1 MEYLQGKLN
10 GQIAANRERND
21 YYDGNHRLAFAQ
33 EKFYEAFG
41 GVFQSRWAE
50 NFCALIVDAV
60 AERLRIEGFR
70 MTDDPAADRD
80 AWDIWQRSYMD
91 DDSDSAHVDA
101 LIASKSHVLV
111 WADSD
116 GKPVIQPQSANEM
129 YVLTDPSNRRKR
141 LAAYKEYRD
150 DWGTLH
156 SRLWLPGRR
165 FYKAIREEGAKSW
178 AEPVEGPNAFD
189 VVPVVPLL
197 NRPRLSGKPISELDR
212 VIPVQDAI
220 NKVVIDA
227 LVASEFAAFPQRWV
241 TGMELDEDENG
252 NPVAPFR
259 VALDRMFHSEDPQ
272 TAFGQFQAAD
282 LSNYVRLAESLTQAL
297 ASISRIPLHYFLVN
311 SGQPPSGESIKSAEA
326 GLVAKARQRQRSF
339 GESWEEV
346 MRLCF
351 AVMGD
356 PRRDAYRA
364 EVIWSDPEYKSESEH
379 IDALTKL
386 RTLGVPDRQL
396 QEDAGYSPGQIARFD
411 KLMAEQVERARVQA
425 LVVGL
430 PPAADRLNGSA
441 GADEREPGEE
451 MPEAA

>member
-1 MEYLQGKLN
+1 MEFLQGKLN
-10 GQIAANRERND
+10 VQIAENRERNA
-21 YYDGNHRLAFAQ
+21 YYDGEHRLAFAQ

-41 GVFQSRWAE
+41 GLFQSRWAE
-50 NFCALIVDAV
+50 NFCALIVDSV

-101 LIASKSHVLV
+101 LVASKSHVLV
-111 WADSD
+111 WGDGD
-116 GKPVIQPQSANEM
+116 GKPVIQPKAANEM
-129 YVLTDPSNRRKR
+129 FVLTDPADRRKR
-141 LAAYKEYRD
+141 LAAYQEYRD

-156 SRLWLPGRR
+156 SRLWLPGGG
-165 FYKAIREEGAKSW
+165 FYKAIREEGDKTW
-178 AEPVEGPNAFD
+178 RQPEEGPNAFK

-220 NKVVIDA
+220 NKVMIDA
-227 LVASEFAAFPQRWV
+227 LVASEYAAFPQRWV
-241 TGMELDEDENG
+241 TGMELEEDENG
-252 NPVAPFR
+252 QPIAPFR

-282 LSNYVRLAESLTQAL
+282 LSNYVRLAEALTQAL

-351 AVMGD
+351 AVLGD
-356 PRRDAYRA
+356 PRQDAYRA
-364 EVIWSDPEYKSESEH
+364 EVIWADPEYKSESEH

-386 RTLGVPDRQL
+386 KSLGVPDRQL

-411 KLMAEQVERARVQA
+411 KLMAEQMERARVQA
-425 LVVGL
+425 MVFGQA
-430 PPAADRLNGSA
+430 PAGDRLNGSA
-441 GADEREPGEE
+441 GGRDEESGEE